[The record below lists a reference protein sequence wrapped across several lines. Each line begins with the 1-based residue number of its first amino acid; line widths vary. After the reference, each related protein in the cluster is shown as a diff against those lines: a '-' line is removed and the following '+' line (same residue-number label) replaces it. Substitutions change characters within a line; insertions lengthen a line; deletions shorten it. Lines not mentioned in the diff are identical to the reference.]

1 MPPPP
6 HGGRLRRSGTLT
18 ATAALPCLHLPKGLC
33 WKHLDPEG
41 LFTAPRTVFA
51 SPSILTIQGL
61 ETPYPV
67 SRGTAHLTS
76 CFLASCPSLQ
86 DRRSPGALVCCAALV
101 PADGLGP
108 PARRIYGSLLA
119 CHHLWSSRSR
129 FVSDVFCFFLCH
141 PYGNSHFKRQ
151 QIRTS

>member
-6 HGGRLRRSGTLT
+6 HGGRQHRSRTLT

-33 WKHLDPEG
+33 WKHLVPEG
-41 LFTAPRTVFA
+41 LLTAPRTVFA

-61 ETPYPV
+61 ETPYSV

-76 CFLASCPSLQ
+76 CFL
-86 DRRSPGALVCCAALV
+86 DRRSPGVLCAVRPWCPQMAW
-101 PADGLGP
+101 ARP
-108 PARRIYGSLLA
+108 PYLWLTIAF
-119 CHHLWSSRSR
+119 HHLCSSCSR